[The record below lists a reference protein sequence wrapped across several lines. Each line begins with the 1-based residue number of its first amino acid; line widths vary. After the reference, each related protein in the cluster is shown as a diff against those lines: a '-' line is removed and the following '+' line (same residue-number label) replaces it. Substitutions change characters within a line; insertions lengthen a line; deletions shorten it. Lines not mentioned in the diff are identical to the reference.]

1 MELSYRGVNY
11 ENHPPT
17 LEVTEAEIC
26 GKYRGQNLSFR
37 YVRHIPLPPP
47 VPKLMYRGV
56 AYGNNQPV
64 AAQETVAEQPVARI
78 AGKTLPIPKSR
89 EKFLDEAGIAHQANI
104 RRSLERRLHIA
115 RAKGDESLLRLLEAE
130 SKQIA
135 F

>member
-26 GKYRGQNLSFR
+26 GKYRGQNFSFR

-56 AYGNNQPV
+56 AHGNNQPS
-64 AAQETVAEQPVARI
+64 AQGTVADQPVARI
-78 AGKTLPIPKSR
+78 AGKTLPIPKSS
-89 EKFLDEAGIAHQANI
+89 ENFLDEAAIAHQANI
-104 RRSLERRLHIA
+104 RRSLERRLNIA